1 MKLAAAKI
9 AQLTAAE
16 ISAVLAGKMLEITL
30 SDGSKA
36 EIGADDLIINREER
50 PGLVAASE
58 SGVTI
63 ALETELTPELEAE
76 GFARELVSKLQ
87 NLRKERDFEVTDRII
102 VKYHADEK
110 VSAMLE
116 AHRDYIASEV
126 LALEFTADASAASEL
141 DVNGSIVKVDVVKA

>member
-1 MKLAAAKI
+1 MVFYDDPVSDLKI
-9 AQLTAAE
+9 SLFAQILQ
-16 ISAVLAGKMLEITL
+16 
-30 SDGSKA
+30 
-36 EIGADDLIINREER
+36 
-50 PGLVAASE
+50 
-58 SGVTI
+58 
-63 ALETELTPELEAE
+63 
-76 GFARELVSKLQ
+76 FA
-87 NLRKERDFEVTDRII
+87 DRII